1 LTSFERY
8 AIIFACAAPASF
20 FTWLVFHGV
29 FVNLSESEAAMGY
42 VDPLTK
48 MGIALGYI
56 AMIGGTL
63 VFAGI
68 ALWAGVHAV
77 AIYLRGNKG

>member
-1 LTSFERY
+1 
-8 AIIFACAAPASF
+8 
-20 FTWLVFHGV
+20 
-29 FVNLSESEAAMGY
+29 MGY
-42 VDPLTK
+42 VDPLTR

-68 ALWAGVHAV
+68 ALWAGIRAV
-77 AIYLRGNKG
+77 AVRTHGRD

>member
-1 LTSFERY
+1 
-8 AIIFACAAPASF
+8 
-20 FTWLVFHGV
+20 
-29 FVNLSESEAAMGY
+29 MGY

-63 VFAGI
+63 VFATI
-68 ALWAGVHAV
+68 ALWAGVRAV
-77 AIYLRGNKG
+77 AIHLRGNKG

>member
-1 LTSFERY
+1 
-8 AIIFACAAPASF
+8 
-20 FTWLVFHGV
+20 
-29 FVNLSESEAAMGY
+29 MGY

-68 ALWAGVHAV
+68 ALWAGIR
-77 AIYLRGNKG
+77 AIAAYARGKE

>member
-1 LTSFERY
+1 VTPFQRY
-8 AIIFACAAPASF
+8 AFIFAVATPTSVV
-20 FTWLVFHGV
+20 TWFIFHRV
-29 FVNLSESEAAMGY
+29 FVNLSQDEAAMGY
-42 VDPLTK
+42 VDPLTR

-68 ALWAGVHAV
+68 ALWAGIRAIAV
-77 AIYLRGNKG
+77 RTHGKD